1 MHQDSHLLDLFFQ
14 NQPASRPNPKLKY
27 LENLSTGRLVHMR
40 DGQVTLYKRERSS
53 VWQMRF
59 RLFDKQ
65 WHRVTTGYEDLEYA
79 KKKAGDIYDR
89 ARFLEELG
97 IPPLNKRF
105 DAVAEAAKAELQSDL
120 ANGIGKKIYV
130 DYISVI
136 DNYLIPFFG
145 KKFLTNIKH
154 QDIAEFELWRSTKM
168 KRKLM
173 SSTMLTHF
181 AAYNRI
187 FDLAVARGWLS
198 DKHPVPRL
206 GTKGEKSKARPA
218 FTREEVDYLLTF
230 LKTWSLGGKTRE
242 AHLGRLLLRDYIEI
256 LLATGMRHGTEAF
269 NIQWRHLEW
278 HTDKG
283 IKYLRIWVSGKTG
296 PRWLIARHEAVP
308 VIERLKSR
316 FTEWD
321 HLTLDELIAE
331 KREDYLWRH
340 PNGERPYDFVSSFKW
355 LMKDSGLLL
364 STTGA
369 KRTMYSFR
377 HTYATLSLVEWG
389 MDIHTLAKQMGTSV
403 PMLERFYSK
412 LTATLAA
419 EKLAGNVS

>member
-1 MHQDSHLLDLFFQ
+1 MLKETELLTLFFQ
-14 NQPASRPNPKLKY
+14 STSTPEKSSQLKY
-27 LENLSTGRLVHMR
+27 LENLATGKLVHMR
-40 DGQVTLYKRERSS
+40 DGNITLYKRERSNQ
-53 VWQMRF
+53 WQMRF
-59 RLFDKQ
+59 RLFDKK
-65 WHRVTTGYEDLEYA
+65 WHRVSTGYEDLEYA

-89 ARFLEELG
+89 ARFMEELG
-97 IPPLNKRF
+97 LPPLNKRF
-105 DAVAEAAKAELQSDL
+105 DSAAEAAKVELQGDL
-120 ANGIGKKIYV
+120 DNGVGKKIYV

-136 DNYLIPFFG
+136 DNYLTPFFG
-145 KKFLTNIKH
+145 KKHLTSINH
-154 QDIAEFELWRSTKM
+154 QDIAEYEVWRAEKM

-173 SSTMLTHF
+173 RSTMMTHF
-181 AAYNRI
+181 SAYNRV
-187 FDLAVARGWLS
+187 FDLAIKRGWLS

-206 GTKGEKSKARPA
+206 GTKGEKSTPRPA
-218 FTREEVDYLLTF
+218 FTRKEIDYLLHF
-230 LKTWSLGGKTRE
+230 LKTWSQGGKTEE

-256 LLATGMRHGTEAF
+256 LMATGMRHGTEAF

-283 IKYLRIWVSGKTG
+283 VRYLRIWVSGKTG
-296 PRWLIARHEAVP
+296 PRWLIARHEAIP
-308 VIERLKSR
+308 VIERLKNR
-316 FTEWD
+316 FSEWD
-321 HLTLDELIAE
+321 HLTLDQLLEE
-331 KREDYLWRH
+331 KREEFLWRH

-377 HTYATLSLVEWG
+377 HTYATFSLVEWG

-403 PMLERFYSK
+403 QMLERFYSK

-419 EKLAGNVS
+419 EKLAG